1 MWYPA
6 FMSGIHVYET
16 ARCTFSSVPEYIQ
29 AYVESHAAKSGEV
42 LLELRAPLGDVM
54 LERDVIATLKP
65 LPHFSGYVRM
75 QIRWVPKATGPYPAF
90 DGILNV
96 SDEGAGLCRIDLD
109 GAYQPPF
116 GPAGILFDAAVGK
129 RIAEN
134 TVHELLKEV
143 KAFFESAERAKYP
156 EEAVAVH

>member
-1 MWYPA
+1 
-6 FMSGIHVYET
+6 MSGIHVYET
-16 ARCTFSSVPEYIQ
+16 ARSTFAAVPEYIQ
-29 AYVESHAAKSGEV
+29 AYVDSHAGESGEI

-54 LERDVIATLKP
+54 LERDVLATLKP
-65 LPHFSGYVRM
+65 LPHFSGYERM
-75 QIRWVPKATGPYPAF
+75 QIRWVPKEPGPYPSF

-116 GPAGILFDAAVGK
+116 GPAGMLFDAAVGK

-134 TVHELLKEV
+134 TVRELLKEV
-143 KAFFESAERAKYP
+143 KVFFEKAERAKFP
-156 EEAVAVH
+156 AEALSAN